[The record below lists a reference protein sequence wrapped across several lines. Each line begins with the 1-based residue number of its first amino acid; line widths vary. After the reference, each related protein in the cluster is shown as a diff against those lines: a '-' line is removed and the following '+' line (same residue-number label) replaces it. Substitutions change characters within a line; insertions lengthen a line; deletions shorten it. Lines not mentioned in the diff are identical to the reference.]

1 MFNRSG
7 GSSSFTHVSKVL
19 LNNLPK
25 VILSNKGLIEFYN
38 NKKRFEGWLKVE
50 VINCL
55 KIAFPEN
62 KIEPEVSKFD
72 ILFNNSFIEL
82 KILLT
87 EYDFINNFK
96 SKKRNN
102 KKNIYRLIKD
112 FKKLKSAS
120 IKNKIVLFLVFPL
133 NNHNIK
139 QWEDLLWSL
148 LESNDINLADV
159 EYKKSQKVLF
169 NNKGEGRL
177 YLFKIK

>member
-1 MFNRSG
+1 M
-7 GSSSFTHVSKVL
+7 
-19 LNNLPK
+19 
-25 VILSNKGLIEFYN
+25 
-38 NKKRFEGWLKVE
+38 
-50 VINCL
+50 
-55 KIAFPEN
+55 
-62 KIEPEVSKFD
+62 
-72 ILFNNSFIEL
+72 